1 MAENYLPQITK
12 PYSKRA
18 EYELLR
24 SQLELER
31 ATFTPQWRD
40 LNDYILP
47 RRGRFFVTD
56 ANKGDRRNLK
66 IIDSTATLS
75 ARTLRSGMMSGVT
88 SPARPWF
95 RLSTPDPSLSEV
107 AGVKDWLY
115 FVSERMSTIFL
126 KSNLYNCLPIV
137 YGDIGTFGTGAM
149 LVEEDFEDVVRFYPF
164 PIGSY
169 MIANND
175 KLQVNVFFR
184 QFRMTVRQI
193 VSRFGTDTKSGKLDW
208 SNISSAV
215 KALWENKQFEAWV
228 DVNHVIKPNE
238 DYDPKK
244 LHSKYKKFLSVYYE
258 AGTNSIAAGSGGS
271 ELDGIFLREKGYD
284 FFPVLCPRW
293 EVTGED
299 AYGTSCPGMDAI
311 GDIKQLQ
318 LGERRE
324 MEAIE
329 KMVRPPMVAPTSMR
343 NQKTS
348 ILPGDVTYSDER
360 EGQKGF
366 RPAHEVNPRIAE
378 LENKQ
383 QQVRS
388 RIQRAFYEDLFL
400 MLSESDR
407 RQITARE
414 VEERHEEKL
423 LALGPVL
430 EQLNQDLLDPLIDI
444 TFEIMMKQGH
454 VPPPP
459 KELHGQ
465 ALKVEY
471 LSIMAQ
477 AQKLIGIE
485 GIERFASFAQGVV
498 QAHPESGDKIDTDH
512 MIEVYGDMT
521 SIAPGIIRTDDQ
533 VQQIRSQRQQAQ
545 AAQQKMQMMQQ
556 GAQTAQT
563 LSQTDT
569 GGDNALT
576 RLLDTAKAGQLEP
589 TQ

>member
-1 MAENYLPQITK
+1 MAENYLPQSDK

-18 EYELLR
+18 ELELLR
-24 SQLELER
+24 SQLDLER
-31 ATFTPQWRD
+31 ATFLPAWREAG
-40 LNDYILP
+40 DYVLP
-47 RRGRFFVTD
+47 RRPRFVTTD
-56 ANKGDRRNLK
+56 ANKGDRRNQK
-66 IIDSTATLS
+66 IIDSTATLA

-95 RLSTPDPSLSEV
+95 SLTTPDPSLSES
-107 AGVKDWLY
+107 AAVKDWCYL
-115 FVSERMSTIFL
+115 VSQRMATVFL
-126 KSNLYNCLPIV
+126 KSNVYNVLPII
-137 YGDIGTFGTGAM
+137 YGDIGTFATGAM
-149 LVEEDFEDVVRFYPF
+149 IVEEDFEDVVRFYPF

-169 MIANND
+169 MIAND
-175 KLQVNVFFR
+175 EKLRVNVFFR
-184 QFRMTVRQI
+184 DFRMTVRQI
-193 VSRFGTDTKSGKLDW
+193 VGKFGYDPITKKIDW
-208 SNISSAV
+208 KPISQAV
-215 KALWENKQFEAWV
+215 KALWDNKQFEAWV
-228 DVNHVIKPNE
+228 DVRHCIRPNP

-244 LHSKYKKFLSVYYE
+244 LHSKYKKFESVYYE
-258 AGTNSIAAGSGGS
+258 AGFYSSGQQQGG
-271 ELDGIFLREKGYD
+271 LDDLLLSAKGYD
-284 FFPVLCPRW
+284 YFPVLCPRW

-299 AYGTSCPGMDAI
+299 VYGTSCPAIDCI

-318 LGERRE
+318 IGEKR
-324 MEAIE
+324 
-329 KMVRPPMVAPTSMR
+329 KMQAVDKKVNPPMVAPTSMR

-348 ILPGDVTYSDER
+348 VLPGDVTYADER

-366 RPAHEVNPRIAE
+366 RPAHDVNISIVELQTSQRECQERI
-378 LENKQ
+378 K
-383 QQVRS
+383 
-388 RIQRAFYEDLFL
+388 RAYYEDLFL
-400 MLSESDR
+400 MLSNSDR

-414 VEERHEEKL
+414 VQERHEEKL

-444 TFEIMMKQGH
+444 TFDIMHRQGMI
-454 VPPPP
+454 PKPP
-459 KELHGQ
+459 KELQGQ
-465 ALKVEY
+465 PLKVEY

-485 GIERFASFAQGVV
+485 GVERFANFAQGVV
-498 QAHPESGDKIDTDH
+498 QAHPDSADKIDTDH
-512 MIEVYGDMT
+512 MLEVYGDMT

-533 VQQIRSQRQQAQ
+533 VQQIRAQRQQAQ
-545 AAQQKMQMMQQ
+545 AAQQKMQALQQ